1 MKLFFRFFQLIP
13 VLNRKLEKG
22 PRRDGMI
29 RYNWRDGLPFLG
41 DSYGGLSLPQVYC
54 SPVSS
59 SPKAL
64 EVMFTDD
71 VIFQKSKK
79 GMFQLVVLMESLA
92 DLGTTRKLLLGID
105 GLSNHYL
112 LAEEA
117 TFIVQTPAVNCNTVG
132 VGNDVFRIATAAE
145 FAATESLCRNRP
157 APQYYDMY
165 RMKKG
170 IYGKNF
176 AIVRPDRFLYAACD
190 TTDQLHRICKGMRR
204 TLGLE

>member
-1 MKLFFRFFQLIP
+1 MQLIP
-13 VLNRKLEKG
+13 VLNRKLERG

-29 RYNWRDGLPFLG
+29 RYNWQAGLPFLG
-41 DSYGGLSLPQVYC
+41 DSYGGLSLPQIYC

-59 SPKAL
+59 PAKAL

-79 GMFQLVVLMESLA
+79 GMFQLVVLLESLA
-92 DLGTTRKLLLGID
+92 GLEAGRKSLLGID
-105 GLSNHYL
+105 DLSNHYL

-117 TFIVQTPAVNCNTVG
+117 TFIVQRPILKAVLLD
-132 VGNDVFRIATAAE
+132 VGNDVFRIATADE
-145 FAATESLCRNRP
+145 FAATKLLCKNRP

-165 RMKKG
+165 RMKRELH
-170 IYGKNF
+170 GKTF
-176 AIVRPDRFLYAACD
+176 VIVRPDRFVYAACD
-190 TTDQLHRICKGMRR
+190 TADHLQRICKGMTR